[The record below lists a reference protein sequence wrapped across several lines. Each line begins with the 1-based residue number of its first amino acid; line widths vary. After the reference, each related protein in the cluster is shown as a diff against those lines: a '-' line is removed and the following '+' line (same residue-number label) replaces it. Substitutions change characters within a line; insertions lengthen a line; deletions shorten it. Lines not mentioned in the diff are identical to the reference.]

1 MIRKI
6 ILVSCWL
13 AFFSLLFNTYTHL
26 AVVKG
31 NPWQMEGLLSNPLL
45 FLNYWKMPYLWVLM
59 SISLLVMLIAGW
71 RTSLPYA
78 RVGLTAFFALVL
90 LDLQIASSYWVFKT
104 QGMPLA
110 ITLDI
115 LLGMGLFWVLCRLYL
130 RTHSEIKPRVQK
142 TPLRYFSFVGIWL
155 LFSQILI
162 GIWSSANTTSLMC
175 KDFPRCN
182 DQWIPQADFISGF
195 NFLNAVLNNSL
206 GQLSF
211 DAQLAI
217 HWGHRIGGLLTF
229 IILIVL
235 MIKAT
240 SERQSKSI
248 RKAGLLLS
256 ILLLIELALGT
267 FSIKLGL
274 PLPIVM
280 AHNGFAA
287 LLMLPLFAISFY
299 SKYDLFEAE
308 SIQQPDQSPD
318 EFVKPVPETGTEKPS
333 TDTLYLRLT
342 SQLKKTRGGLGSV
355 LTSLPLGQK
364 GITEELLEDIEARLL
379 LADIGVDATA
389 DIIHKLTDSLDS
401 HQLKDGAA
409 LLAALKQDLLG
420 ILKPCDQSLVIPA
433 QDSPF
438 VILVIGVNGAGK
450 TTTIGK
456 MAKKLQNQGHS
467 VMLAAGDTFRAAA
480 VEQLQVWGERND
492 VPVVAQQTGADSAS
506 VIFDALQSANAKGI
520 DVLIADTAG
529 RLHTKS
535 NLMEE
540 LAKIKR
546 IMGKLDANAPH
557 EVLLVLDAGTGQ
569 NALSQAKLFNQ
580 TVALTGLALTKLD
593 GTAKGGVIFA
603 LAKQLAIPIRYIGIG
618 ESIDDLQ
625 NFNAKHFV
633 DALFTTDELN

>member
-1 MIRKI
+1 
-6 ILVSCWL
+6 
-13 AFFSLLFNTYTHL
+13 
-26 AVVKG
+26 
-31 NPWQMEGLLSNPLL
+31 PWQMEGLLKNPLL
-45 FLNYWKMPYLWVLM
+45 FLNYWKMPYLWGLM
-59 SISLLVMLIAGW
+59 ILNLVVMMVAGW
-71 RTSLPYA
+71 RASLPYA
-78 RVGLTAFFALVL
+78 RVTLTAFLALGVL
-90 LDLQIASSYWVFKT
+90 SLQIASSYWVFKT

-115 LLGMGLFWVLCRLYL
+115 LLGMWLFWSLCRLFV
-130 RTHSEIKPRVQK
+130 RINPAIKPRPQK
-142 TPLRYFSFVGIWL
+142 AALRYFSFVGIVL
-155 LFSQILI
+155 LFSQIL
-162 GIWSSANTTSLMC
+162 GGVWSSANTTGLMC

-182 DQWIPQADFISGF
+182 EQWMPQADFISGF
-195 NFLNAVLNNSL
+195 NFLNAFLNNSL

-217 HWGHRIGGLLTF
+217 HWSHRVGGLLTF

-240 SERQSKSI
+240 SDGQSKPI
-248 RKAGLLLS
+248 RKAGLWLS

-274 PLPIVM
+274 PVGIVM

-299 SKYDLFEAE
+299 SQYDLFEAE
-308 SIQQPDQSPD
+308 LIPVEALSKEALTPAIETDTGIK
-318 EFVKPVPETGTEKPS
+318 KPV

-364 GITEELLEDIEARLL
+364 GITDELLDDIEARLL
-379 LADIGVDATA
+379 LADIGVEATA
-389 DIIHKLTDSLDS
+389 NIIHKLTDNLES

-409 LLAALKQDLLG
+409 LLGALKQDLWD
-420 ILKPCDQSLVIPA
+420 ILKPCDQPLVIPV
-433 QDSPF
+433 QDAPF
-438 VILVIGVNGAGK
+438 VILVVGVNGAGK

-456 MAKKLQNQGHS
+456 LAKKLQNQGYS

-480 VEQLQVWGERND
+480 VEQLQVWGERNN

-506 VIFDALQSANAKGI
+506 VIFDALQSAKAKGI
-520 DVLIADTAG
+520 KVLIADTAG

-546 IMGKLDANAPH
+546 IMGKLDKDAPH

-580 TVALTGLALTKLD
+580 TVPLTGLALTKLD

-633 DALFTTDELN
+633 DALFTTDE

>member
-31 NPWQMEGLLSNPLL
+31 NPWQMEGLLKNPLL
-45 FLNYWKMPYLWVLM
+45 FLNYWKMPYLWGLM
-59 SISLLVMLIAGW
+59 ILNLVVMMVAGW
-71 RTSLPYA
+71 RASLPYA
-78 RVGLTAFFALVL
+78 RVTLTAFLALGVL
-90 LDLQIASSYWVFKT
+90 SLQIASSYWVFKT

-115 LLGMGLFWVLCRLYL
+115 LLGMWLFWSLCRLFV
-130 RTHSEIKPRVQK
+130 RINPAIKPRPQK
-142 TPLRYFSFVGIWL
+142 AALRYFSFVGIVL
-155 LFSQILI
+155 LFSQIL
-162 GIWSSANTTSLMC
+162 GGVWSSANTTGLMC

-182 DQWIPQADFISGF
+182 EQWMPQADFISGF
-195 NFLNAVLNNSL
+195 NFLNAFLNNSL

-217 HWGHRIGGLLTF
+217 HWSHRVGGLLTF

-240 SERQSKSI
+240 SDGQSKPI
-248 RKAGLLLS
+248 RKAGLWLS

-274 PLPIVM
+274 PVGIVM

-299 SKYDLFEAE
+299 SQYDLFEAE
-308 SIQQPDQSPD
+308 LIPVEALSKEALTPAIETDTGIK
-318 EFVKPVPETGTEKPS
+318 KPV

-364 GITEELLEDIEARLL
+364 GITDELLDDIEARLL
-379 LADIGVDATA
+379 LADIGVEATA
-389 DIIHKLTDSLDS
+389 NIIHKLTDNLES

-409 LLAALKQDLLG
+409 LLGALKQDLWD
-420 ILKPCDQSLVIPA
+420 ILKPCDQPLVIPV
-433 QDSPF
+433 QDAPF
-438 VILVIGVNGAGK
+438 VILVVGVNGAGK

-456 MAKKLQNQGHS
+456 LAKKLQNQGYS

-480 VEQLQVWGERND
+480 VEQLQVWGERNN

-506 VIFDALQSANAKGI
+506 VIFDALQSAKAKGI
-520 DVLIADTAG
+520 KVLIADTAG

-633 DALFTTDELN
+633 DALFTTDE